1 MTWETIMTLIGN
13 GLFPIAA
20 CLGMAWFFNKVNDN
34 YRQDIKDMQAT
45 HREETKALTDAVN
58 NNTLVIQ
65 KLVDKL
71 DKEED

>member
-1 MTWETIMTLIGN
+1 MTWDAVMQLIGN
-13 GLFPIAA
+13 GLFPVAA
-20 CLGMAWFFNKVNDN
+20 CIALAWYFSKVNDN

-71 DKEED
+71 DKEDQ